1 MKVILIKDVERL
13 GQEGKVITVKD
24 GYARNCLIPQG
35 LALKADKV
43 NSKQLEE
50 LKRKKIKALEKQKQ
64 SAMEFQKTIEAVSLT
79 IPAEVKEDEE
89 IFGSINEAQ
98 ILKMLSDEGIS
109 LEKGVLTI
117 DEPIKKLGGYNL
129 KAKIH
134 PEVEANVRVWV
145 VKK

>member
-1 MKVILIKDVERL
+1 MKVILIKDVDRL
-13 GQEGKVITVKD
+13 GQEGKVVNVKD

-35 LALKADKV
+35 LALKADEV
-43 NSKQLEE
+43 NSKQLDE
-50 LKRKKIKALEKQKQ
+50 LKRKKDKALEKKKEA
-64 SAMEFQKTIEAVSLT
+64 AMEFKKTIEAVCLT

-109 LEKGVLTI
+109 LDKGVLEI
-117 DEPIKKLGGYNL
+117 ADPIKKLGVYNL

-134 PEVEANVRVWV
+134 PEVEAAVRVWV

>member
-13 GQEGKVITVKD
+13 GQEGNVVTVKD

-35 LALKADKV
+35 LALKADEV
-43 NSKQLEE
+43 NSKQLDE
-50 LKRKKIKALEKQKQ
+50 LKRKKIKALQKQKE
-64 SAMEFQKTIEAVSLT
+64 SAVEFQKTIEAVSLT

-109 LEKGVLTI
+109 LEKGVIAIT
-117 DEPIKKLGGYNL
+117 EPIKKLGVYNL

>member
-13 GQEGKVITVKD
+13 GQEGKVVTVKD

-43 NSKQLEE
+43 NSRQLEE
-50 LKRKKIKALEKQKQ
+50 LKRKKVKVLQKQKE
-64 SAMEFQKTIEAVSLT
+64 SAIEFQKKIEAVSLT

-117 DEPIKKLGGYNL
+117 VEPIKKLGVYNL

-134 PEVEANVRVWV
+134 PEVEATVRVWV

>member
-13 GQEGKVITVKD
+13 GQEGKVVTVKD

-117 DEPIKKLGGYNL
+117 DEPIKKLGVYNL

>member
-13 GQEGKVITVKD
+13 GQEGRVVNVKD

-35 LALKADKV
+35 LALKADEV
-43 NSKQLEE
+43 NSKQLDE
-50 LKRKKIKALEKQKQ
+50 LKRKKDKALAKKKE
-64 SAMEFQKTIEAVSLT
+64 AAIEFKKTIEAVSLT

-89 IFGSINEAQ
+89 IFGSVNEAQ

-109 LEKGVLTI
+109 LEKGILEIT
-117 DEPIKKLGGYNL
+117 DPIKKLGVYNL

-134 PEVEANVRVWV
+134 SEVDATVRVWV